1 MRLLDNEVL
10 ANMRKQSSLIVQARL
25 SHPQFALE
33 EQNVRNKS
41 LEELFEMAV
50 GETEATDYSVFR
62 ARQLLDLCLESLS
75 TQITG

>member
-1 MRLLDNEVL
+1 
-10 ANMRKQSSLIVQARL
+10 VQARL

-50 GETEATDYSVFR
+50 GETEATDYSVFPSR
-62 ARQLLDLCLESLS
+62 SLLGKLIDSDHRIEEFG
-75 TQITG
+75 QDN